1 MSRAFIRE
9 SDQDAASTVLPERPI
24 SEHPNLVTPEGLR
37 QIEAQVR
44 VLDEQRVS
52 ARAADDAGELS
63 RIARDLR
70 YWTQRQATAR
80 LIEPLRSLQSIRFG
94 ARVTLCLASGTQR
107 VFQIVGEDEADP
119 ARGLISW
126 VSPLAESLLGKAVGD
141 VVQFQGQEAEIT
153 ALSG

>member
-1 MSRAFIRE
+1 MSRAFVRE
-9 SDQDAASTVLPERPI
+9 SDQDAASAVLPERPI

-44 VLDEQRVS
+44 ALDAQRQS
-52 ARAADDAGELS
+52 ARAANDSSELP

-70 YWTQRQATAR
+70 YWTQRQASAR
-80 LIEPLRSLQSIRFG
+80 VIEPLRSLQTIRFG
-94 ARVTLCLASGTQR
+94 ARVTLCLAGGTQR

-141 VVQFQGQEAEIT
+141 AVEFQGQEAEIL